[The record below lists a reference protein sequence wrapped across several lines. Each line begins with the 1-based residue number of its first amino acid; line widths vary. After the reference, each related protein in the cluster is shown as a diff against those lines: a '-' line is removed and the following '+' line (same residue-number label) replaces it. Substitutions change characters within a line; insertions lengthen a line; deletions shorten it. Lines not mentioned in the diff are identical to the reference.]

1 MLQSNQRPHKKLRLT
16 IRRHTSTAGPSFQTL
31 SKLLGK
37 AANSNETLKLLTQI
51 SDTINTSTAEDVQDF
66 IRKIGDHFKR
76 EQESAVRVKVY
87 GLKLLLFR
95 IPIQNGGATIHSEY
109 LNVLI

>member
-1 MLQSNQRPHKKLRLT
+1 MLQNTQRPHKKLRLT

-37 AANSNETLKLLTQI
+37 AASSNETLKLLTQI
-51 SDTINTSTAEDVQDF
+51 SDTINTSTVDDVQDF

-76 EQESAVRVKVY
+76 EQESAVRVKVCWV
-87 GLKLLLFR
+87 KLALL
-95 IPIQNGGATIHSEY
+95 
-109 LNVLI
+109 